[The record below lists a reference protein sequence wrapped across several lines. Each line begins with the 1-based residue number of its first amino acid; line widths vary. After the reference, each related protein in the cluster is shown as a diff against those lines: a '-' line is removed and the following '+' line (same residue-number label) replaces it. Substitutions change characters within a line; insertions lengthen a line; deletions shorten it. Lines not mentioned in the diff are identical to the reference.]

1 MSKAILGVIKCE
13 GCGNDAG
20 IKKLS
25 NSPLLYL
32 HCKKCGCD
40 RRSGKDLQAKW
51 QAAIDNPGALP
62 SQGEK
67 VPSQG
72 VTVMQNGDE
81 WSPNHQTQKAHK
93 TDIAEFNPDCDPE
106 SPEQNP
112 GVSAK
117 GVLTGAAVVAAIFG
131 MLIKSVRG

>member
-51 QAAIDNPGALP
+51 QTAIDNPGGAEVPQELP
-62 SQGEK
+62 Q
-67 VPSQG
+67 
-72 VTVMQNGDE
+72 QNGEE

-93 TDIAEFNPDCDPE
+93 TDIAEFSPESDPE
-106 SPEQNP
+106 ITETNP

-131 MLIKSVRG
+131 MLLKSVRG